1 MPAIQE
7 SPSAPTAS
15 DTTLPDTT
23 ASDAFETTQNPD
35 LESEEIE
42 DEETEDEFSPV
53 HLFLEDFVVTSLL
66 SAGKPL
72 RGGEL
77 SSRADFQ
84 LPRLG
89 LRESLKDSKIVGFEG
104 REWDAIWRA
113 SRKGLS
119 REERSRQPIE
129 SMIRELL
136 LCVGKPLPIPV
147 IAREVCLM
155 RNQFDANMKDAVA
168 NVLKSARFALEVV
181 PGVWLHQDF
190 VLATGAESDERL
202 IKENRLQSDA
212 DFEALVEYA
221 EVTKTDAAG
230 IANELMEF
238 TGGPLSQKLI
248 GFFVHRAAPK
258 GFSTQKVAAALND
271 RAKFQPLLGGFVS
284 LQENLAS
291 LRTQV
296 EEFLQ
301 SYHSAPLS
309 AEEIQTLLKQRVTPS
324 QVIAPRPD
332 ELEELK
338 RLAKNG
344 DGKPLELALVVLDVL
359 EMEKDDPKLVAA
371 FQGLN
376 DALRRDAGAWLP
388 TGIGRFLL
396 RESVPAEVGQIPAL
410 LKPLQLETIDP
421 DTREAFDYAM
431 SDEGMEADCAA
442 FIHDPQWEDVG
453 EESEAI
459 FEKTPAPNALRIVIL
474 NHHLRAGTLKMRRV
488 DEPFF
493 DLINGLARLSFKT
506 GNNAPILTGWASRDS
521 GLITGLGDWCEEN
534 LPPSGGALLLSRA
547 GDQINVEI
555 STPDMGTFL
564 TARRVDELEEL
575 RENADELSVY
585 EILRRVL
592 GAHPAGMS
600 LPSIWAEV
608 NAVRRT
614 SKRLMCSVLSGYEE
628 LVSKQRGPSQ
638 FLWTSDS
645 SKAGGGFSRSKRKFV
660 VK

>member
-1 MPAIQE
+1 MPAIQD
-7 SPSAPTAS
+7 SPSASAETQ
-15 DTTLPDTT
+15 DTLED
-23 ASDAFETTQNPD
+23 FQNPD
-35 LESEEIE
+35 LET
-42 DEETEDEFSPV
+42 EETEDEEFSPV

-66 SAGKPL
+66 SAGRPL

-77 SSRADFQ
+77 SNRADFQ
-84 LPRLG
+84 LPRQG
-89 LRESLKDSKIVGFEG
+89 LRESLKDSKIVRFEG

-136 LCVGKPLPIPV
+136 QSVGKPLPIPV

-155 RNQFDANMKDAVA
+155 RNQFDPNMKDAVA
-168 NVLKSARFALEVV
+168 NVLKSVRFALEVV
-181 PGVWLHQDF
+181 PDVWLHQDF
-190 VLATGAESDERL
+190 VLATGADSDERL

-221 EVTKTDAAG
+221 EVTKNEAAG
-230 IANELMEF
+230 IASELMEF

-248 GFFVHRAAPK
+248 GFFVHRANPK
-258 GFSTQKVAAALND
+258 TFSTQKVAAALND
-271 RAKFQPLLGGFVS
+271 RAQFQPLLGGFVS
-284 LQENLAS
+284 LQGNMVA
-291 LRTQV
+291 LRAQV

-301 SYHSAPLS
+301 QYHSAQLS

-359 EMEKDDPKLVAA
+359 EMEKDDAKLVAA

-376 DALRRDAGAWLP
+376 DALRRDAAWLP

-396 RESVPAEVGQIPAL
+396 RESVPAEVGQIPAI
-410 LKPLQLETIDP
+410 LKPLQLAIIDP
-421 DTREAFDYAM
+421 DTREPFDYEM

-442 FIHDPQWEDVG
+442 FIHDSQWEDIG

-459 FEKTPAPNALRIVIL
+459 FEKVAAPNALRIVVL
-474 NHHLRAGTLKMRRV
+474 NHHLRAGTLKLRRI

-534 LPPSGGALLLSRA
+534 LPPSGGALLLQRV
-547 GDQINVEI
+547 GQEIVVEI

-628 LVSKQRGPSQ
+628 LVSKQRGPNQ
-638 FLWTSDS
+638 FLWTSDA

-660 VK
+660 EK

>member
-1 MPAIQE
+1 MPLTQE
-7 SPSAPTAS
+7 SASALAENPEELLLSA
-15 DTTLPDTT
+15 
-23 ASDAFETTQNPD
+23 PD
-35 LESEEIE
+35 LETELAE
-42 DEETEDEFSPV
+42 DEEFSPV
-53 HLFLEDFVVTSLL
+53 HLFLEDFVVTALL

-77 SSRADFQ
+77 SRRADFQ

-89 LRESLKDSKIVGFEG
+89 LRESLKASKIVRFEG
-104 REWDAIWRA
+104 REWDASWRA
-113 SRKGLS
+113 ARKGLS

-147 IAREVCLM
+147 IAREVSLM
-155 RNQFDANMKDAVA
+155 RNEFDPNMKDAVA

-181 PGVWLHQDF
+181 PSVWLHSDF
-190 VLATGAESDERL
+190 VLAVSGASDERL

-221 EVTKTDAAG
+221 EVTAVETSG
-230 IANELMEF
+230 IANELMDF

-248 GFFVHRAAPK
+248 GFFVHRANPQ

-271 RAKFQPLLGGFVS
+271 RAQFQPLLGGFVS
-284 LQENLAS
+284 LQSNLPG
-291 LRTQV
+291 LRAQV

-301 SYHSAPLS
+301 QYHSPQLS
-309 AEEIQTLLKQRVTPS
+309 AAEIQTLLKQRVTPS
-324 QVIAPRPD
+324 QVIAPRPE

-338 RLAKNG
+338 RLATNG

-376 DALRRDAGAWLP
+376 DALRRDADWLP

-410 LKPLQLETIDP
+410 LKPLQLEIIDP
-421 DTREAFDYAM
+421 DTREAFDFVM
-431 SDEGMEADCAA
+431 SDEGLEADCAS
-442 FIHDPQWEDVG
+442 FVHDAQWEDVG
-453 EESEAI
+453 EESEAT
-459 FEKTPAPNALRIVIL
+459 FEKTAAPAVLRVVVL
-474 NHHLRAGTLKMRRV
+474 NHHLRAGTLKMRRI

-506 GNNAPILTGWASRDS
+506 GNNAPILTGWASRES
-521 GLITGLGDWCEEN
+521 GLITGLGDWCDEN
-534 LPPSGGALLLSRA
+534 LPPSGGALLFRHIA
-547 GDQINVEI
+547 GEINVEI
-555 STPDMGTFL
+555 STPDMATFL
-564 TARRVDELEEL
+564 TARRVDELEAL
-575 RENADELSVY
+575 REDADELSVY

-614 SKRLMCSVLSGYEE
+614 SKRLMCSVLSGYDE
-628 LVSKQRGPSQ
+628 LVSKQRGPHH
-638 FLWTSDS
+638 FLWTSDAAR
-645 SKAGGGFSRSKRKFV
+645 AGGGFSRSKRKFV
-660 VK
+660 QK